1 MKASNPTNT
10 SSSENV
16 WFVDSGASN
25 HMMSHE
31 DWFRDLRKPKQP
43 DYCWPSPATKQTKG
57 RSSGADRSRGQAK
70 WERAEESVGPE
81 RITEGKEWSHREDVM
96 QE

>member
-1 MKASNPTNT
+1 MFVLWYRANSMKASNPTNT

-31 DWFRDLRKPKQP
+31 DWFRELRKPEQPNYVGMKQFTP
-43 DYCWPSPATKQTKG
+43 FRMSAM
-57 RSSGADRSRGQAK
+57 SHSGK
-70 WERAEESVGPE
+70 MVNKP
-81 RITEGKEWSHREDVM
+81 T
-96 QE
+96 

>member
-1 MKASNPTNT
+1 MFVLWSRANSMKASNPTNT

-31 DWFRDLRKPKQP
+31 DWFRELRKLERPSYVETRDDTIHQQP
-43 DYCWPSPATKQTKG
+43 TSFLP
-57 RSSGADRSRGQAK
+57 
-70 WERAEESVGPE
+70 
-81 RITEGKEWSHREDVM
+81 
-96 QE
+96 